1 MIRFRSDEN
10 ADECNGSKTLNY
22 SCGFSC
28 GTEANFLFP
37 GEFPVEGLLGVW
49 KRFYSLQN
57 DDLWAIVQV
66 FLVLTY
72 QEN

>member
-1 MIRFRSDEN
+1 MQMSAMGQRPWI
-10 ADECNGSKTLNY
+10 
-22 SCGFSC
+22 
-28 GTEANFLFP
+28 TEANFLFP

-66 FLVLTY
+66 FLVMTY